1 MLLICYV
8 LVFACFVP
16 YIYCFDLVWNYIS
29 LLFFIL
35 LYFHISLVV
44 KSCSSIS
51 EFILPLL
58 SVITWSMS
66 CFSWGY
72 FAILYIVLLFLIYSC
87 FLRLHSLIIPTYLVV
102 FLLYWTLSSVF
113 VLFLI
118 EIPALVYFFQLNLTL
133 FIVFS
138 NYYVFCLS
146 YLEKVLLLIHLLW
159 TL

>member
-1 MLLICYV
+1 MLLACYV
-8 LVFACFVP
+8 LVFACFVQ

-29 LLFFIL
+29 LLFSIL
-35 LYFHISLVV
+35 LYFHISLMV
-44 KSCSSIS
+44 KSRSSIS

-87 FLRLHSLIIPTYLVV
+87 FSRLHSFIIPAYLVI
-102 FLLYWTLSSVF
+102 FLLYWTLSSVSVF
-113 VLFLI
+113 CLVK
-118 EIPALVYFFQLNLTL
+118 IPTLVYFVQLNLTL

-138 NYYVFCLS
+138 NYYVFYPA
-146 YLEKVLLLIHLLW
+146 YLDKVLLLIHLLW

>member
-1 MLLICYV
+1 MLLVCYV

-44 KSCSSIS
+44 KSCSSIVK
-51 EFILPLL
+51 FILPLL
-58 SVITWSMS
+58 STITWSMS

-72 FAILYIVLLFLIYSC
+72 FAIMYIVLLFSIYSC
-87 FLRLHSLIIPTYLVV
+87 FLRLHSLVIPAYLVI
-102 FLLYWTLSSVF
+102 FLLYWTLSSVS

-118 EIPALVYFFQLNLTL
+118 EIPALVYFFQLNLIL